1 MKIDPLKLM
10 SGAPI
15 LLEEIGLCINQPK
28 IKDIGIL
35 GEKKFYQ
42 ALSYF
47 LISRKKLK
55 VDMEISD
62 YDLFMK
68 IVNQE
73 IDIQKDISDI
83 FILTIDGISSIK
95 FYESFIIVSAFEQE
109 CIIDEPKFLII
120 KETLIQIFCL
130 GGDANPNADELSPAN
145 KLAQEIAD
153 KIRKRR
159 EQLSS
164 DKETDKSENVLSHLV
179 SILCIGSNNFSL
191 EDCLNFTVYQIF
203 NLIKRF
209 SMHQEHNYQIQA
221 LLQGAKDIEIV
232 EWTKQF

>member
-1 MKIDPLKLM
+1 MKIDALKLM

-15 LLEEIGLCINQPK
+15 LLEDIGLCLNQPK
-28 IKDIGIL
+28 VKDIGIL

-42 ALSYF
+42 GLSYF
-47 LISRKKLK
+47 LVSKKKLK
-55 VDMEISD
+55 IEIDISD

-83 FILTIDGISSIK
+83 FILTIDGISNIK
-95 FYESFIIVSAFEQE
+95 FYDSFIIVSAFEQE

-120 KETLIQIFCL
+120 KEALMQIFCL
-130 GGDANPNADELSPAN
+130 GDEAISGPDELSPAN

-164 DKETDKSENVLSHLV
+164 DKETSKSENVLSHLV
-179 SILCIGSNNFSL
+179 SILSIGSNNFSL

-203 NLIKRF
+203 HLIKRF
-209 SMHQEHNYQIQA
+209 SMYQEHNYQIQA
-221 LLQGAKDIEIV
+221 LLQGAKDIEVV